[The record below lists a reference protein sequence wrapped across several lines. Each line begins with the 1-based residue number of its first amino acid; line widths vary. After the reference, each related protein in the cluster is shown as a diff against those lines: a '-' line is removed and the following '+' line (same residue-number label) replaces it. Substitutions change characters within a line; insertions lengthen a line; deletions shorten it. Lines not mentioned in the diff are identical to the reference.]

1 MADTEATLLGL
12 CCLDSTRPASPGRP
26 CVHRLIRL
34 QGLSSA
40 HSISLPMAAAGG
52 THVGTRKGD
61 QHPVGSA
68 ARALSSEDGP
78 RSAMPTYT
86 GSRHAAPGSHRR
98 QPKCQC
104 TRGTPF
110 LHPLP
115 WAPSHGEALCHCLA
129 PANIF
134 KATWRHSFPT
144 GVTHSPLARAP
155 LRPLSSALCPEPLAL
170 TADPAFAK
178 HRALSSHRTHAG
190 HAHGSFVQSKSG
202 YTFAPVNNLFSTNHR
217 VLMPQGEWREVEGP
231 RMRGR
236 AESWF

>member
-1 MADTEATLLGL
+1 M
-12 CCLDSTRPASPGRP
+12 
-26 CVHRLIRL
+26 
-34 QGLSSA
+34 
-40 HSISLPMAAAGG
+40 
-52 THVGTRKGD
+52 
-61 QHPVGSA
+61 
-68 ARALSSEDGP
+68 ARALSSEDEP
-78 RSAMPTYT
+78 RSAVPTYT
-86 GSRHAAPGSHRR
+86 GSRHAPPGSHRH
-98 QPKCQC
+98 QPKRQC

-115 WAPSHGEALCHCLA
+115 WAPGHAEALCHHPA

-144 GVTHSPLARAP
+144 GPGSPEALV
-155 LRPLSSALCPEPLAL
+155 LCPLPRTPAL

-190 HAHGSFVQSKSG
+190 HAHGSFVQSKNG
-202 YTFAPVNNLFSTNHR
+202 YTFAPVNNLFSTSHR

-236 AESWF
+236 AESWL